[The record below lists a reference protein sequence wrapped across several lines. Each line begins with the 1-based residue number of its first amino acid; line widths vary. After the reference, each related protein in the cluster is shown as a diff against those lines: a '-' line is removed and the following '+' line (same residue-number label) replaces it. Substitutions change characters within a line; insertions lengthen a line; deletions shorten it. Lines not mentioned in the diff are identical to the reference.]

1 MGNALKT
8 ISQNMGITRTVVRP
22 EEEYNIQLREDRIG
36 KYFRKYL
43 NKFVFVEFSEDFMA
57 KSKAGELMRG
67 VPIPLRKKEVKDF
80 AGGGGIPFLVLAEN
94 MAWVM
99 GCDPHFKH
107 TKDYV
112 AILTKLYNKKLD
124 EGILKKGRDA
134 AEMGELDTAC
144 ILFRATLC
152 IQPEYLHGM
161 YSYAR
166 ACRAMY
172 LASRN
177 EEYVGR
183 FKAEALDWFELLTQA
198 HPRFAQGYYYLGY
211 AYLNLGL
218 YAKADISWRSFL
230 KFSRNGKDKK
240 EIRTR
245 LSQIEEPLKIEAGC
259 NHVMAGRYEDGIMA
273 LEPFASSRFH
283 DWWPLHYYLGVA
295 YEMTGER
302 SAAVNSFK
310 RTLQLNGS
318 HLETMKELLA
328 IYEDEKDKA
337 NIKKYAEKIKLI
349 EAAMEEEQQKNLAAI
364 EKEDKKLQ
372 AVEPEKIAPEHIEV
386 EESAEEES
394 GRLAQGGTAD
404 AAKTTETG
412 NAGETAET
420 GNAADNAKAS
430 GTSGARKEGKAAA
443 GKNATAATGAKTAGD
458 KTAGKKVS
466 GAKKAGTSPAV
477 KKTGAVEDE
486 ADDGEE
492 ARKQGQTEKKRLV
505 KRLGNQK

>member
-43 NKFVFVEFSEDFMA
+43 NKFVFVEFSEEFMA
-57 KSKAGELMRG
+57 RSKAGNLMRG

-80 AGGGGIPFLVLAEN
+80 AGGEGIPFLVLAEN

-99 GCDPHFKH
+99 GCDPHFKY

-134 AEMGELDTAC
+134 AELGELDTAC

-218 YAKADISWRSFL
+218 YAKADLSWKSFL

-245 LSQIEEPLKIEAGC
+245 LSQIAEPLQIEAGC
-259 NHVMAGRYEDGIMA
+259 NHVMAGRYEEGIMT
-273 LEPFASSRFH
+273 LEPFVSSRFH

-302 SAAVNSFK
+302 SAAVNAFK

-349 EAAMEEEQQKNLAAI
+349 ETAMEEDRQKNLAAI

-372 AVEPEKIAPEHIEV
+372 ASEPEKLAPERIELD
-386 EESAEEES
+386 EAELLT
-394 GRLAQGGTAD
+394 G
-404 AAKTTETG
+404 G
-412 NAGETAET
+412 NADDE
-420 GNAADNAKAS
+420 AADYGTSSAGDAKEDRQEKSAGGRKNPAAS
-430 GTSGARKEGKAAA
+430 G
-443 GKNATAATGAKTAGD
+443 KNPVA
-458 KTAGKKVS
+458 AGKKV
-466 GAKKAGTSPAV
+466 GKP
-477 KKTGAVEDE
+477 
-486 ADDGEE
+486 
-492 ARKQGQTEKKRLV
+492 ARKARGGSESGGSAETGQEESAGGKKRMV
-505 KRLGNQK
+505 KRLGE

>member
-43 NKFVFVEFSEDFMA
+43 NKFVFVEFSEEFMA
-57 KSKAGELMRG
+57 RSKAGDLMRG

-80 AGGGGIPFLVLAEN
+80 AGGEGIPFLVLAEN

-112 AILTKLYNKKLD
+112 AILAKLYNKKLD

-134 AEMGELDTAC
+134 AELGELDTAC
-144 ILFRATLC
+144 IFFRATLC
-152 IQPEYLHGM
+152 MQPEYLHGM

-218 YAKADISWRSFL
+218 YAKADLSWKSFL
-230 KFSRNGKDKK
+230 KFSKNGKDKK

-245 LSQIEEPLKIEAGC
+245 LAQIAEPLQIEAGC
-259 NHVMAGRYEDGIMA
+259 NHVMAGRYEEGIMA
-273 LEPFASSRFH
+273 LEPFVSSRFN

-302 SAAVNSFK
+302 SAAVGAFK

-328 IYEDEKDKA
+328 IYEDEKDKG
-337 NIKKYAEKIKLI
+337 NIKKYAEKIKMI
-349 EAAMEEEQQKNLAAI
+349 EAAMEEDRQKNLIAI

-372 AVEPEKIAPEHIEV
+372 VAEPEKIAPEHIEMD
-386 EESAEEES
+386 ESAYLEDS
-394 GRLAQGGTAD
+394 AD
-404 AAKTTETG
+404 DEAA
-412 NAGETAET
+412 AC
-420 GNAADNAKAS
+420 
-430 GTSGARKEGKAAA
+430 GTSGA
-443 GKNATAATGAKTAGD
+443 GD
-458 KTAGKKVS
+458 
-466 GAKKAGTSPAV
+466 
-477 KKTGAVEDE
+477 EDE
-486 ADDGEE
+486 ASGVGNAGAD
-492 ARKQGQTEKKRLV
+492 ARKVDSAAEAPGQSEKKSLV
-505 KRLGNQK
+505 KRLGSKK